1 MIDRKPISRL
11 QVIIGTMSALS
22 SPERYWLYK
31 LVENVVLYDGLIET
45 TASLQDVEDDLTIL
59 VDEWYEIQ
67 RTIRDRFDPSTVAS
81 LNARCI
87 PAYRMYKVSKRGAKS
102 EQTESESESDG
113 PAETDC

>member
-1 MIDRKPISRL
+1 MIDRKPINKL
-11 QVIIGTMSALS
+11 NVIIGTMSALS

-31 LVENVVLYDGLIET
+31 MVENVVLYDGLIET
-45 TASLQDVEDDLTIL
+45 AASLQDVDTELEAL

-67 RTIRDRFDPSTVAS
+67 STIRDRFDPNTVST

-87 PAYRMYKVSKRGAKS
+87 PAYRMYKLAKRGAKS
-102 EQTESESESDG
+102 EQTESESKSDE